1 MAKEAIKM
9 VGKVV
14 MAFSTVEYQVELE
27 NKMLIRATVSGRIRM
42 HQIRILP
49 GDTVDIEI
57 SPYD

>member
-9 VGKVV
+9 VGKVINAYS
-14 MAFSTVEYQVELE
+14 MIEYQVELE
-27 NKMLIRATVSGRIRM
+27 NKMVIRATVSGKIKM